1 MKKNKLNTALTFSV
15 MPDRTIL
22 PEWED
27 TPEMIS
33 ENTIRI
39 QNAIYDSYIHT
50 PETWLFYLGF
60 YGKEAELSPSVDYF
74 IRFSRLFIHKLSQV
88 PDLESLRH
96 KAVVDIPDLELALFV
111 EDVPMITGAEY
122 VNHGML
128 KELWTGLGKIFSD
141 RIREYDGSVE
151 SFFHKQDPL
160 IHLAGR
166 VFFHLVE
173 NKNSDLPFAFM
184 ATYSAGMGKNG
195 NPRHLPLKH
204 AIQEYDDEQLLDL
217 LATVYRAAE
226 KSSLVSDLIET
237 GELFH
242 PLAWSP
248 KEAFCFLQEIPFYEE
263 SGVLCRIPD
272 WWKKHS
278 RGAGLNISFGDQKPS
293 QVGMDA
299 LLDFRANLLLGDMVV
314 SEEEA
319 RLMLEESEGLAFI
332 KNKWVPVDHEKLKLA
347 LAACDQ
353 VKQMAGDGLA
363 LRDVMRLQLNPE
375 KIVADLG
382 DAVGL
387 SVSNGTWLSSVIQ
400 NLKQPDQLKKVKPEK
415 GFQAELREYQEK
427 GLQWLHYLDSLNL
440 GACLADDM
448 GLGKTIQILAFLSLL
463 KKRKDLPASLLVV
476 PASLISNWISEIEK
490 FFPGLKTH
498 IAHPGFASSHI
509 GQKNDPSDRKQ
520 ANRKSKKELDR
531 LDLVITSYAIAQRYE
546 WLGDYCWNYLVLD
559 EAQAI
564 KNPGTRQTR
573 AVKKLKSL
581 NRIIMTGTP
590 VENRISDLWSLFDF
604 LNPGL
609 LGNQKEFAAFSKK
622 LKNHP
627 KGYSRLRKIV
637 SPYILRRLK
646 TDKSVISD
654 LPDKVEMKSFAD
666 LSKKQIVLYRG
677 FVADLERQIQDADG
691 IQRKGL
697 VLSSLMKLKQL
708 CNHPDHLTGTGE
720 YKESESGKFGRLRE
734 ICETIYEKRER
745 VLVFTQFREITEP
758 IRFFL
763 ETIFHHKGL
772 VLHGSVAAGNRKKIV
787 DIFQA
792 ETYCP
797 FMILTLKA
805 GGVGLNL
812 TKANHVIHFDRWWNP
827 AVENQATDRAFRI
840 GQDKKVIVHKFITR
854 GTIEEKIDRM
864 LDEKKELADQVVSR
878 SGETLITEMDNTQ
891 LMNLFR
897 LTL

>member
-1 MKKNKLNTALTFSV
+1 MKNSLNTTLTFSV

-27 TPEMIS
+27 TQEMVS
-33 ENTIRI
+33 ENTIRT
-39 QNAIYDSYIHT
+39 QNAIYDSYIHQ
-50 PETWLFYLGF
+50 PGTWQFYLGF
-60 YGKEAELSPSVDYF
+60 SRKEAELSPSIDYF

-88 PDLESLRH
+88 LDLETLRH
-96 KAVVDIPDLELALFV
+96 KVVVDISDPELALFA
-111 EDVPMITGAEY
+111 ESVPMITGAEY
-122 VNHGML
+122 VNPEML
-128 KELWTGLGKIFSD
+128 KELWAGFGEIFSD
-141 RIREYDGSVE
+141 QIREYDGSVE

-195 NPRHLPLKH
+195 KPRHLPLKH
-204 AIQEYDDEQLLDL
+204 AIQEYDDEQLLNL

-226 KSSLVSDLIET
+226 KSNLVSDLIET

-242 PLAWSP
+242 PLAWGS

-272 WWKKHS
+272 WWKQHAQ
-278 RGAGLNISFGDQKPS
+278 GARLNISFGDKQPS
-293 QVGMDA
+293 RVGLDA

-319 RLMLEESEGLAFI
+319 RSMLEESEGLAFI

-353 VKQMAGDGLA
+353 VKQMAGNGFT
-363 LRDVMRLQLNPE
+363 LRDAMRLQLNPE
-375 KIVADLG
+375 KIAG
-382 DAVGL
+382 DVKSGVEL

-463 KKRKDLPASLLVV
+463 KKQKDLPATLLVV

-490 FFPGLKTH
+490 FFPSLKTH
-498 IAHPGFASSHI
+498 IAHPGFSSSDI
-509 GQKNDPSDRKQ
+509 GQKADPSDKKQ
-520 ANRKSKKELDR
+520 ANQKSKEELDQ
-531 LDLVITSYAIAQRYE
+531 LDLVITSYSIAQRYE
-546 WLGDYCWNYLVLD
+546 WLGDYCWNYLILD

-581 NRIIMTGTP
+581 NRIILTGTP

-609 LGNQKEFAAFSKK
+609 LGNQKEFVAFSKK

-627 KGYSRLRKIV
+627 KGYNRLRKIV

-666 LSKKQIVLYRG
+666 LSKKQIVLYRE
-677 FVADLERQIQDADG
+677 FVAGLERQIQESDG

-720 YKESESGKFGRLRE
+720 FKESDSGKFERLRE
-734 ICETIYEKRER
+734 ICETVYEKRER

-763 ETIFHHKGL
+763 ETIFNHKGL
-772 VLHGSVAAGNRKKIV
+772 VLHGSVAAGNRKNIV

-792 ETYCP
+792 ESYCP
-797 FMILTLKA
+797 FMVLTLKA

-812 TKANHVIHFDRWWNP
+812 TKAGHVIHFDRWWNP

-864 LDEKKELADQVVSR
+864 LDEKKELADQVVSQ
-878 SGETLITEMDNTQ
+878 SGETLITEMDNKQ

>member
-1 MKKNKLNTALTFSV
+1 MKNRLNTILTFSV

-27 TPEMIS
+27 TQEMAS

-39 QNAIYDSYIHT
+39 QNSIYDSYIHQSG
-50 PETWLFYLGF
+50 TWLFYLGF
-60 YGKEAELSPSVDYF
+60 YRKEDELSPSVDYF

-88 PDLESLRH
+88 LELETLRH
-96 KAVVDIPDLELALFV
+96 KVVVDISDPELALFV
-111 EDVPMITGAEY
+111 EGVPMITGAEY
-122 VNHGML
+122 VNHDML
-128 KELWTGLGKIFSD
+128 KELWAGLGKIFSD
-141 RIREYDGSVE
+141 QIREYDGSVE

-195 NPRHLPLKH
+195 KPRHLPLKH
-204 AIQEYDDEQLLDL
+204 AIQEYNDKQLLDL
-217 LATVYRAAE
+217 LATVYHAAE
-226 KSSLVSDLIET
+226 KSRLVSDLIET

-272 WWKKHS
+272 WWKQHAQ
-278 RGAGLNISFGDQKPS
+278 GARLNISFGDKKPS
-293 QVGMDA
+293 HVGLDA

-353 VKQMAGDGLA
+353 VKQMAGDGLT
-363 LRDVMRLQLNPE
+363 LRDAMRLQLNPE
-375 KIVADLG
+375 KIVDDLS
-382 DAVGL
+382 DVVDL

-400 NLKQPDQLKKVKPEK
+400 NLKQPDQLKKIKPEK

-463 KKRKDLPASLLVV
+463 KKRQDLAATLLVV
-476 PASLISNWISEIEK
+476 PASLISNWISEIGK
-490 FFPGLKTH
+490 FFPSLKTH
-498 IAHPGFASSHI
+498 IAHPGFASSNI
-509 GQKNDPSDRKQ
+509 GQKIDSSNGKQ
-520 ANRKSKKELDR
+520 ANQKSKEELDQ
-531 LDLVITSYAIAQRYE
+531 LDLVITSYSIAQRYE
-546 WLGDYCWNYLVLD
+546 WLGDYCWNYLILD

-627 KGYSRLRKIV
+627 KGYTRLRKIV

-666 LSKKQIVLYRG
+666 LSKKQIVLYQG
-677 FVADLERQIQDADG
+677 FVADLEKQIQEADG

-720 YKESESGKFGRLRE
+720 YKESDSGKFERLRE

-787 DIFQA
+787 DTFQA
-792 ETYCP
+792 ESYCP
-797 FMILTLKA
+797 FMVLTLKA

-812 TKANHVIHFDRWWNP
+812 TKAGHVIHFDRWWNP

-864 LDEKKELADQVVSR
+864 LDEKKELADQVVSQ
-878 SGETLITEMDNTQ
+878 SGETLITEMDNKQ

-897 LTL
+897 LSL